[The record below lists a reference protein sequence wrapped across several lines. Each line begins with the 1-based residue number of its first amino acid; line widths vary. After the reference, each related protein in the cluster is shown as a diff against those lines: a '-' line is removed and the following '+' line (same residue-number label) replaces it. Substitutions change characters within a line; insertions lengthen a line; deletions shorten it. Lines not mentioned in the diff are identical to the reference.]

1 MSNSSL
7 VLLTQDNQVVT
18 TSEIIARAIGVHHK
32 NTLDL
37 IKKYSNEIK
46 ELGLLA
52 FKTRARL
59 PGQHGGGDVS
69 YALLN
74 EQQATFLISLSR
86 NTPKVVE
93 FKLALTKAF
102 FEAREALNKIK
113 VKNKDEHQ
121 SYLKIFKDFC
131 LQHNYSSEE
140 IKMFD
145 YLREQALKQGYA
157 IAMSKFEKENNSTNN
172 NDDGKIRVDFSTVLR
187 MLNLANGIAGR
198 FKYYT
203 EAVHLME
210 KTLQNIDIIKSDT
223 EYLCGLGDMQMPIL
237 RKSLLR
243 ASYTDEQK
251 KLIDKTLYPYN
262 QD

>member
-1 MSNSSL
+1 MNNTSL
-7 VLLTQDNQVVT
+7 VLLQNNQLVT
-18 TSEIIARAIGVHHK
+18 TSEIIAQSIEVQHK
-32 NTLDL
+32 NTLAL
-37 IKKYSNEIK
+37 IQRYTCEL
-46 ELGLLA
+46 EQLGLLA
-52 FKTRARL
+52 FQTRVKRADNKGEKTTF
-59 PGQHGGGDVS
+59 
-69 YALLN
+69 ALLN

-113 VKNKDEHQ
+113 VENKVEHQ

-131 LQHNYSSEE
+131 LQHNYSNEE

-172 NDDGKIRVDFSTVLR
+172 NDGKISVDFSTVLR
-187 MLNLANGIAGR
+187 MLNLANVIAGR

>member
-1 MSNSSL
+1 
-7 VLLTQDNQVVT
+7 
-18 TSEIIARAIGVHHK
+18 
-32 NTLDL
+32 
-37 IKKYSNEIK
+37 
-46 ELGLLA
+46 
-52 FKTRARL
+52 
-59 PGQHGGGDVS
+59 
-69 YALLN
+69 
-74 EQQATFLISLSR
+74 
-86 NTPKVVE
+86 
-93 FKLALTKAF
+93 
-102 FEAREALNKIK
+102 
-113 VKNKDEHQ
+113 
-121 SYLKIFKDFC
+121 
-131 LQHNYSSEE
+131 
-140 IKMFD
+140 MFD

-172 NDDGKIRVDFSTVLR
+172 NDGKISVDFSTVLR
-187 MLNLANGIAGR
+187 MLNLANVIAGR